1 MRFISVIIF
10 ISISFSSCF
19 HKIQKVKPTVESI
32 SESIYA
38 SGVVKSKNQYQAFAT
53 VSGVINGIFVSEGD
67 TVKKGS
73 PILAISSEIQRLNK
87 ENAALNAS
95 FTDFQANQGKLNEAK
110 MLIDFSFNKMKNDS
124 LIYFRQKSLWQQEIG
139 SKAELEQKELAYQN
153 SMTTYHSSIL
163 RYKDL
168 KRQLSF
174 TSSQAKKNLQIS
186 SSLKNEFIL
195 RSEIDGVVYSINK
208 NIGEVVGPQTAICV
222 IGDAHSFILEMQVD
236 EYDIIKMRK
245 DLRVQISLD
254 SYKGEVYEARV
265 SKIYPIMN
273 ERSKTFLVEAEFI
286 HGPELLY
293 PNISFEANIVLAT
306 KENAILIPRNYLVND
321 SLVIKSNGD
330 RVVVKVGLKDYQKAE
345 IVSGVTPEDEL
356 IEPQQ

>member
-10 ISISFSSCF
+10 ISISFYSCF
-19 HKIQKVKPTVESI
+19 HKDQKVKPTVESI

-38 SGVVKSKNQYQAFAT
+38 SGVVKSKNQYQAYAT
-53 VSGVINGIFVSEGD
+53 VSGVINRIFVSEGD

-110 MLIDFSFNKMKNDS
+110 MLIDFSFSKMKNDS

-153 SMTTYHSSIL
+153 SRTTYHSSIL
-163 RYKDL
+163 RYNDL

-195 RSEIDGVVYSINK
+195 RI
-208 NIGEVVGPQTAICV
+208 
-222 IGDAHSFILEMQVD
+222 
-236 EYDIIKMRK
+236 
-245 DLRVQISLD
+245 
-254 SYKGEVYEARV
+254 
-265 SKIYPIMN
+265 
-273 ERSKTFLVEAEFI
+273 FLFTI
-286 HGPELLY
+286 QL
-293 PNISFEANIVLAT
+293 S
-306 KENAILIPRNYLVND
+306 
-321 SLVIKSNGD
+321 
-330 RVVVKVGLKDYQKAE
+330 
-345 IVSGVTPEDEL
+345 
-356 IEPQQ
+356 

>member
-19 HKIQKVKPTVESI
+19 HKVQKVKPTVESI

-38 SGVVKSKNQYQAFAT
+38 SGVVKSKNQYQAYAT
-53 VSGVINGIFVSEGD
+53 VSGVINSIFVSEGD

-73 PILAISSEIQRLNK
+73 PILSVSSEIQRLNK

-110 MLIDFSFNKMKNDS
+110 MLIDFSFSKMKNDS

-153 SMTTYHSSIL
+153 SRTTYHSSIL
-163 RYKDL
+163 RYNDL

-195 RSEIDGVVYSINK
+195 RSEIDGIVYSISK
-208 NIGEVVGPQTAICV
+208 NLGEVVGPQTAICV
-222 IGDAHSFILEMQVD
+222 IGDAQSFILELQVD
-236 EYDIIKMRK
+236 EFDIIKIRK
-245 DLRVQISLD
+245 DLRVYLTLD
-254 SYKGEVYEARV
+254 SYRDKVFEARV
-265 SKIYPIMN
+265 TKIYPMMN
-273 ERSKTFLVEAEFI
+273 ERSKTFLVEAEFVQS
-286 HGPELLY
+286 PEILY

-306 KENAILIPRNYLVND
+306 KENAILIPRKYLVND
-321 SLVIKSNGD
+321 SMVIKSNGD
-330 RVVVKVGLKDYQKAE
+330 KVVVKVGLKDYQKVE
-345 IVSGVTPEDEL
+345 ILSGLSPEDEIL
-356 IEPQQ
+356 EPPQ

>member
-19 HKIQKVKPTVESI
+19 HKVQKVKPTVESI

-53 VSGVINGIFVSEGD
+53 VSGVINSIFVSEGD

-110 MLIDFSFNKMKNDS
+110 MLIDFSFSKMKNDS

-153 SMTTYHSSIL
+153 SRTTYHSAIL
-163 RYKDL
+163 RYNDL

-195 RSEIDGVVYSINK
+195 RSEIDGIALSK
-208 NIGEVVGPQTAICV
+208 SKKLGAGFCTKTALC
-222 IGDAHSFILEMQVD
+222 
-236 EYDIIKMRK
+236 
-245 DLRVQISLD
+245 
-254 SYKGEVYEARV
+254 
-265 SKIYPIMN
+265 
-273 ERSKTFLVEAEFI
+273 
-286 HGPELLY
+286 
-293 PNISFEANIVLAT
+293 
-306 KENAILIPRNYLVND
+306 
-321 SLVIKSNGD
+321 
-330 RVVVKVGLKDYQKAE
+330 
-345 IVSGVTPEDEL
+345 
-356 IEPQQ
+356 

>member
-19 HKIQKVKPTVESI
+19 HKVQKVKPTVESI

-38 SGVVKSKNQYQAFAT
+38 SGVVKSKNQYQAYAT
-53 VSGVINGIFVSEGD
+53 VSGVINSIFVSEGD

-110 MLIDFSFNKMKNDS
+110 MLIDFSFSKMKNDS

-153 SMTTYHSSIL
+153 SRTTYHSSIL
-163 RYKDL
+163 RYNDL

-195 RSEIDGVVYSINK
+195 RSEIDGIVYSISK
-208 NIGEVVGPQTAICV
+208 NLGEVVGPQTAICV
-222 IGDAHSFILEMQVD
+222 IGDAQSFILEMQVD
-236 EYDIIKMRK
+236 EFDIIKIRK
-245 DLRVQISLD
+245 DLRVYLTLD
-254 SYKGEVYEARV
+254 SYRDKVFEARV
-265 SKIYPIMN
+265 TKIYPMMN
-273 ERSKTFLVEAEFI
+273 ERSKTFLVEAEFVQS
-286 HGPELLY
+286 PEILY

-306 KENAILIPRNYLVND
+306 KENAILIPRKYLVND
-321 SLVIKSNGD
+321 SMVIKSNGD
-330 RVVVKVGLKDYQKAE
+330 KVVVKVGLKDYQKVE
-345 IVSGVTPEDEL
+345 ILSGLSPEDEIL
-356 IEPQQ
+356 EPPQ

>member
-19 HKIQKVKPTVESI
+19 HKVQKVKPTVESI

-110 MLIDFSFNKMKNDS
+110 MLIDFSFSKMKNDS

-153 SMTTYHSSIL
+153 SRTTYHSSIL
-163 RYKDL
+163 RYNDL

-195 RSEIDGVVYSINK
+195 RSEIDGIVYSISK
-208 NIGEVVGPQTAICV
+208 NLGEVVGPQTAICV
-222 IGDAHSFILEMQVD
+222 IGDAQSFILEMQVD
-236 EYDIIKMRK
+236 EFDIIKIRK
-245 DLRVQISLD
+245 DLRVYLTLD
-254 SYKGEVYEARV
+254 SYRDKVFEARV
-265 SKIYPIMN
+265 TKIYPMMN
-273 ERSKTFLVEAEFI
+273 ERSKTFLVEAEFVQS
-286 HGPELLY
+286 PEILY

-306 KENAILIPRNYLVND
+306 KENAILIPRKYLVND
-321 SLVIKSNGD
+321 SMVIKSNGD
-330 RVVVKVGLKDYQKAE
+330 KVVVKVGLKDYQKVE
-345 IVSGVTPEDEL
+345 ILSGLSPEDEIL
-356 IEPQQ
+356 EPPQ

>member
-19 HKIQKVKPTVESI
+19 HKVQKVKPTVESI

-38 SGVVKSKNQYQAFAT
+38 SGVVKSKNQYQAYAT
-53 VSGVINGIFVSEGD
+53 VSGVINSIFVSEGD

-73 PILAISSEIQRLNK
+73 PILSVSSEIQRLNK

-110 MLIDFSFNKMKNDS
+110 MLIDFSFSKMKNDS

-153 SMTTYHSSIL
+153 SRTTYHSSIL
-163 RYKDL
+163 RYNDL

-195 RSEIDGVVYSINK
+195 RSEIDGIVYSISK
-208 NIGEVVGPQTAICV
+208 NLGEVVGPQTAICV
-222 IGDAHSFILEMQVD
+222 IGDAQSFILELQVD
-236 EYDIIKMRK
+236 EFDIIKIRK
-245 DLRVQISLD
+245 DLRVYLTLD
-254 SYKGEVYEARV
+254 SYRDKVFEARV
-265 SKIYPIMN
+265 TKIYPMMN
-273 ERSKTFLVEAEFI
+273 ERSKTFLVEAEFVQS
-286 HGPELLY
+286 PEILY

-306 KENAILIPRNYLVND
+306 KENAILIPRKYLVND
-321 SLVIKSNGD
+321 SMVIKSNGD
-330 RVVVKVGLKDYQKAE
+330 KVAVKVGLRDYQKVE
-345 IVSGVTPEDEL
+345 ILSGLSPEDEIL
-356 IEPQQ
+356 EPPQ